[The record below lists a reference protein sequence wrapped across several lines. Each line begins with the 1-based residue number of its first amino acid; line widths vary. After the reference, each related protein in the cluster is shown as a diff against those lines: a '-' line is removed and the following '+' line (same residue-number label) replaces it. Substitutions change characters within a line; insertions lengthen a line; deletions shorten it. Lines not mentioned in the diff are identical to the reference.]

1 MTTDRLRILYI
12 GYSLLPI
19 TERSCGGAEQVL
31 LMVES
36 QMHQRGYSTVVAAC
50 SGSRVAGQLCPTGD
64 PPCDTD
70 GFELRDATHIR
81 RVLQFIRECEQSE
94 PFDLIHDH
102 GGSFWRH
109 AAAVDVPV
117 LATLH
122 LPRSFYPAT
131 NFAEL
136 PDHLTIN
143 CVSHWQAKHFQD
155 VPQFAGVVRNGVEVS
170 RFPYREK
177 KGDYLLWL
185 GRFCH
190 EKGPHVALDVAR
202 ECRMP
207 IVLAGEV
214 YPFSYHQQYFEQE
227 IVPRLKAMR
236 DTAKWVSGL
245 SLHQKLELISGAHA
259 VLIPSLVDETSS
271 LVAMEAMACGT
282 PVVCLRC
289 GALPEVV
296 ENGVTGFVVDS
307 PEEMAPA
314 IQMTAHIHARDC
326 RSRVEHYFSAAR
338 VAQEYEEL
346 YARIL
351 SAPEALTTRH
361 FATEV

>member
-31 LMVES
+31 LLVES

-50 SGSRVAGQLCPTGD
+50 SGSRVVGQLYPTGD
-64 PPCDTD
+64 APPDTD
-70 GFELRDATHIR
+70 SFELRDAAHIR
-81 RVLQFIRECEQSE
+81 SVLQFIREREQSE

-109 AAAVDVPV
+109 AAAVDIPV

-122 LPRSFYPAT
+122 LPRPFYPAT

-143 CVSHWQAKHFQD
+143 CVSYSQAKHFQD

-170 RFPYREK
+170 RFPYSEK

-202 ECRMP
+202 ESRMP
-207 IVLAGEV
+207 IVLAGEL

-236 DTAKWVSGL
+236 DTAKWMSGI
-245 SLHQKLELISGAHA
+245 SLQEKLELLRGARA

-296 ENGVTGFVVDS
+296 EDGVTGFVVDS
-307 PEEMAPA
+307 PEEMPA
-314 IQMTAHIHARDC
+314 AIEMTAHIRARAC
-326 RSRVEHYFSAAR
+326 RARVEHHFSAAR

-346 YARIL
+346 YTRMV
-351 SAPEALTTRH
+351 SAPETLATGH
-361 FATEV
+361 FATEI

>member
-1 MTTDRLRILYI
+1 MISGQLRVLFI

-19 TERSCGGAEQVL
+19 SERSCGGAEQVL

-36 QMHQRGYSTVVAAC
+36 QIHHRGHATVVAAC
-50 SGSRVAGQLCPTGD
+50 SGSRVAGELFATGD

-70 GFELRDATHIR
+70 SFERRNREHIS
-81 RVLQFIRECEQSE
+81 RVLEFIYHCQQSQ

-109 AAAVDVPV
+109 ATAVDVPV

-122 LPRSFYPAT
+122 LPRPFYPET
-131 NFAEL
+131 SFAEL

-143 CVSHWQAKHFQD
+143 CVSHSQAKHFQD
-155 VPQFAGVVRNGVEVS
+155 VPQFAGVVRNGVEVD
-170 RFPYREK
+170 RFPYSEE

-202 ECRMP
+202 ECHMP

-214 YPFSYHQQYFEQE
+214 YPFSYHQHYFEQE
-227 IVPRLKAMR
+227 ILPRLQQMS
-236 DTAKWVSGL
+236 DTARWMSGI
-245 SLHQKLELISGAHA
+245 SLQQKLELLRGARA

-271 LVAMEAMACGT
+271 LVAMEAMGCGT
-282 PVVCLRC
+282 PVISLRC

-296 ENGVTGFVVDS
+296 ADGSTGFVVES
-307 PEEMAPA
+307 PEEMVQALAMIDRIKPRA
-314 IQMTAHIHARDC
+314 CRARVQ
-326 RSRVEHYFSAAR
+326 REFSASRMAG
-338 VAQEYEEL
+338 EYHQL
-346 YARIL
+346 YGKLI
-351 SAPEALTTRH
+351 SAHQRASVEA
-361 FATEV
+361 

>member
-1 MTTDRLRILYI
+1 MTIPRLRVLYI
-12 GYSLLPI
+12 AYSLLPLS
-19 TERSCGGAEQVL
+19 ERSCGGAEQVL

-36 QMHQRGYSTVVAAC
+36 AMHQRGHSTLVAAA
-50 SGSRVAGQLCPTGD
+50 SGSRVAGELFPTGD
-64 PPCDTD
+64 PPRDTD
-70 GFELRDATHIR
+70 SFELRDAEHIA
-81 RVLQFIRECEQSE
+81 RVLEFIRQRQESD

-109 AAAVDVPV
+109 AAAVDVPL

-143 CVSHWQAKHFQD
+143 CVSHSQAKHWQD
-155 VPQFAGVVRNGVEVS
+155 VPQVRSVVRNGIEVD
-170 RFPYREK
+170 RFPYSENQ
-177 KGDYLLWL
+177 GDYLLWL
-185 GRFCH
+185 GRFCY

-202 ECRMP
+202 KCGLP

-214 YPFSYHQQYFEQE
+214 YPFSYHQHYFDQE
-227 IVPRLKAMR
+227 IAPRLEEMR
-236 DTAKWVSGL
+236 NTAKWMRGI
-245 SLHQKLELISGAHA
+245 SLQQKLELLRGARA

-296 ENGVTGFVVDS
+296 ADGVTGFVVDS
-307 PEEMAPA
+307 PEEMAAA
-314 IQMTAHIHARDC
+314 IQMTAHIRPRAC
-326 RSRVEHYFSAAR
+326 RAWVEHYFSAVR

-346 YARIL
+346 YTRIV
-351 SAPEALTTRH
+351 SAPEALTAGR
-361 FATEV
+361 FPGEG